1 MRAFLAFVAQ
11 SLLEN
16 PEAVQIEELR
26 RGPVV
31 KYVMKVPPAEM
42 GRLIGRD
49 GHLAEAIRQVLR
61 AVAPPHRKVDLRIEP
76 LA

>member
-1 MRAFLAFVAQ
+1 MRTFLAFVAQ
-11 SLLEN
+11 SLLET
-16 PEAVQIEELR
+16 PEAVQIQEVR

-31 KYVMKVPPAEM
+31 KYIMKVPPAEM